1 MARRTGS
8 RRSFFPSPHASGS
21 GMKARLLEAAGGKPG
36 PAGRPGH
43 ASFSGPSSRTKAG
56 DAAGA
61 GAFVSGALG
70 AALLA
75 AALLLAPGEARAQ
88 TNSCGTPDANG
99 ALSCADQAWANGILH
114 TMGASAAALS
124 LTVGG
129 GPATRITAPS
139 DNTTGIT
146 LSAAAGATGNLTLT
160 VGSAGAVVI
169 MDGGSSVTTAQ
180 GISLQQRGSGT
191 TSGNIRSGVTI
202 GSESNPIPTGISGH
216 ARGAG
221 GFSLTSA
228 ATIHAMDT
236 GLILWRPAE
245 SSTTS
250 PAATTLENR
259 GAITTSGDGIR
270 VEYATP
276 SAATQTG
283 LLTITNSGTIT
294 VTGDGQGIKLS
305 PVPGT
310 APVGFNPYGDLM
322 LTNSGVI
329 TASATDGDGIDVAF
343 AEGNTAS
350 SGNIDITNRGTI
362 TANRYGIHVVNHG
375 RGDLELTNT
384 GNMGKIE
391 SATFHAIFA
400 HAMQDGDVTVRA
412 TGGEI
417 ASASAEGIHVRSDG
431 TGKVRISSASD
442 VSARTGILA
451 EVSRESAAGET
462 RAAEDQPLIGVTWT
476 GTFAR
481 DPAKTAENDES
492 RFAAIALDVTGV
504 EQHRG
509 AVAEGLTRYGQ
520 AAGIEARV
528 MDLDAVLATV
538 AEGDDPGMLP
548 SVLAQRALLDA
559 LILGENVPTDGPRAA
574 LIVSQFREMLED
586 ENFVRRLPADDD
598 VDADDDGEYSDE
610 EIKTYLTADNNDRRT
625 FLQRLLQR
633 GLSEGEKAVLR
644 ALTMGGDLEAALRAL
659 PPAAPG
665 VGVDYYLDAW
675 KDKVQELL
683 DNFNVGDIRIAVNG
697 GSIVSR
703 GDGIRAYYVTPH
715 ANNGRIDITVAEGAS
730 VTGGM
735 AGIYV
740 ANAGGDVTVSNNGTV
755 TADEVTVAEG
765 ATMTADT
772 AGIWVANAGGD
783 VTVSNNGTVTA
794 DEVTVAEGASVT
806 GDRAGIWVVKPRTQ
820 GDVTITTTG
829 GSITADAGDGIHA
842 YYVTPHDDN
851 GGISVTVDEGAS
863 VTGAKDG
870 IYVANAGEGLMLARK
885 YTYGYAMG
893 DTADELVAV
902 THGEG
907 ADAVPL
913 LNQLVTVAGTVTG
926 GTGAAVH
933 LNGGAVIVEEGGSV
947 RAGSSGEAILV
958 NDPGPALVHI
968 DGEVR
973 GGQGGD
979 AAVRLTGGGSVIVGL
994 NGRVKADGAE
1004 RTIRGGGGDDET
1016 MVTVTLVTDHVI
1028 MYRDDAD
1035 KAHARMVGVYHPRSI
1050 EGQEVRFR
1058 EDRDGVPTGYSRT
1071 LDIDGEGRLV
1081 NNLPPRPPPPC
1092 PDDQTRGADGEC
1104 PPGGGNGSGGDGDG
1118 FEDDGDEDGNGRK
1131 DPMAPSAPPFSC
1143 AGAIDGRC
1151 QLYEALPSM
1160 LLAMNA
1166 QPSWAERRSAARDG
1180 NGGWARVE
1188 AAGGDWQAKKAKTA
1202 TPLAYGHRSSA
1213 VRAGVDFHAGES
1225 ARVGVSAH
1233 ALGGKAEMSDVGE
1246 VELDGMGGGL
1256 SATWLAGDLYVDA
1269 QAAVTLY
1276 DVDVESY
1283 THGKMSKKDV
1293 YGAGYGLGVDVGR
1306 RMGVG
1311 GMMVTPRA
1319 GVEWSKVELDDFV
1332 DMEPAGGRRARVSV
1346 EEADSVKGRVGVMME
1361 TEVGSGETWGRLFAS
1376 LDVEREFSDE
1386 TEVKVGG
1393 ELLKT
1398 EVRPTALRLGLGGAF
1413 AVDEDVV
1420 VRATGGYRASGSG
1433 TSGYGGGLELQVRF

>member
-8 RRSFFPSPHASGS
+8 RRSFLPLMHRGS
-21 GMKARLLEAAGGKPG
+21 GMKARLLEAAGGRPG
-36 PAGRPGH
+36 PTGRPGH

-56 DAAGA
+56 GAAGA
-61 GAFVSGALG
+61 GTPVSGALG
-70 AALLA
+70 PALLVA

-88 TNSCGTPDANG
+88 AANECQASGQPNDAGTI
-99 ALSCADQAWANGILH
+99 SCADQAWTSGIRH
-114 TMGASAAALS
+114 TMDATAAALS

-129 GPATRITAPS
+129 GTATTITAPS
-139 DNTTGIT
+139 DNTTGIR
-146 LSAAAGATGNLTLT
+146 LSAADGATGNLTLT

-283 LLTITNSGTIT
+283 LLTITNSGAIT

-322 LTNSGVI
+322 LTNSGAI

-350 SGNIDITNRGTI
+350 TGDIAITNSGTI
-362 TANRYGIHVVNHG
+362 TANRYGIHVDNHG
-375 RGDLELTNT
+375 GGDLKLTNT
-384 GNMGKIE
+384 GDIA
-391 SATFHAIFA
+391 SASDHAIFA
-400 HAMQDGDVTVRA
+400 RARQGGDIAIDSSGDLSAAGADMRGIMARSDGDGDVTVRA

-417 ASASAEGIHVRSDG
+417 ASMSAEGIHVRSDG
-431 TGKVRISSASD
+431 MGALRISSASD

-451 EVSRESAAGET
+451 EVARNSAAGET
-462 RAAEDQPLIGVTWT
+462 RAAQPLIDVTWT

-481 DPAKTAENDES
+481 DPAKTAENDVG
-492 RFAAIALDVTGV
+492 RFPVIALDATGV
-504 EQHRG
+504 ERHRG
-509 AVAEGLTRYGQ
+509 VVAEDHTHRYGQ

-528 MDLDAVLATV
+528 MDLDALLAKV
-538 AEGDDPGMLP
+538 AKGDDPGVLVP
-548 SVLAQRALLDA
+548 LAQRALLDS
-559 LILGENVPTDGPRAA
+559 LVGGEISLTDPDRAA

-586 ENFVRRLPADDD
+586 ENFQRRLPIDDD
-598 VDADDDGEYSDE
+598 VDTTAGEEKYSDE
-610 EIKTYLTADNNDRRT
+610 EIKTYLTADSNDRRT
-625 FLQRLLQR
+625 FLQDLLQR
-633 GLSEGEKAVLR
+633 GLSKDEKVILE
-644 ALTMGGDLEAALRAL
+644 ALTTGVDLAALNAALQPL
-659 PPAAPG
+659 PPTDAGG
-665 VGVDYYLDAW
+665 VRYYGDAW
-675 KDKVQELL
+675 KDEVRELL
-683 DNFNVGDIRIAVNG
+683 DHFNVGDIRIAVNG
-697 GSIVSR
+697 GSIDSR
-703 GDGIRAYYVTPH
+703 GDGIRAYYV
-715 ANNGRIDITVAEGAS
+715 
-730 VTGGM
+730 M
-735 AGIYV
+735 
-740 ANAGGDVTVSNNGTV
+740 
-755 TADEVTVAEG
+755 
-765 ATMTADT
+765 
-772 AGIWVANAGGD
+772 
-783 VTVSNNGTVTA
+783 
-794 DEVTVAEGASVT
+794 
-806 GDRAGIWVVKPRTQ
+806 
-820 GDVTITTTG
+820 
-829 GSITADAGDGIHA
+829 
-842 YYVTPHDDN
+842 PHDMN
-851 GGISVTVDEGAS
+851 GGISVTVAKGAA
-863 VTGAKDG
+863 VTGAMAG
-870 IYVANAGEGLMLARK
+870 VYVANAGEGLMVEKK
-885 YTYGYAMG
+885 YTYGYAK
-893 DTADELVAV
+893 ADENRADDLVAV
-902 THGEG
+902 MHGEG

-913 LNQLVTVAGTVTG
+913 RNQRVTVAGTVTG
-926 GTGAAVH
+926 GTDAAVH
-933 LNGGAVIVEEGGSV
+933 LSGGGAVIVKEGGSV
-947 RAGSSGEAILV
+947 RAGSSGVAILV
-958 NDPGPALVHI
+958 NDPGPALVYI

-973 GGQGGD
+973 GRQGGED
-979 AAVRLTGGGSVIVGL
+979 EAAAVHLTGGGSVVVGL
-994 NGRVKADGAE
+994 KGRVAANGAA
-1004 RTIRGGGGDDET
+1004 RTITGDGMAT
-1016 MVTVTLVTDHVI
+1016 RVTLVTDHVV
-1028 MYRDDAD
+1028 MYRQDAEE
-1035 KAHARMVGVYHPRSI
+1035 AHDRMAGVYHPQS
-1050 EGQEVRFR
+1050 VLNVLFR
-1058 EDRDGVPTGYSRT
+1058 EDRNGVPTGYSKEVPVHRVSGE
-1071 LDIDGEGRLV
+1071 LDPSG
-1081 NNLPPRPPPPC
+1081 LPSRPPPPC
-1092 PDDQTRGADGEC
+1092 PDDKPRVDGEC
-1104 PPGGGNGSGGDGDG
+1104 PPPPDPTDL
-1118 FEDDGDEDGNGRK
+1118 K
-1131 DPMAPSAPPFSC
+1131 DPTDMKDPTDDPETDPVMDPVTPPPTPPFSC

-1188 AAGGDWQAKKAKTA
+1188 AAGGDWQAKTATTA
-1202 TPLAYGHRSSA
+1202 TPLAYDHSRSA
-1213 VRAGVDFHAGES
+1213 VRAGVDFHAGETLGW
-1225 ARVGVSAH
+1225 GVSVH

-1246 VELDGMGGGL
+1246 VELDGVGGGL
-1256 SATWLAGDLYVDA
+1256 SAIWWAGDLYVDA

-1293 YGAGYGLGVDVGR
+1293 YGAGYVLGVDVGR
-1306 RMGVG
+1306 RMAVG

-1319 GVEWSKVELDDFV
+1319 GVAWSKVELDDFV
-1332 DMEPAGGRRARVSV
+1332 DMEPAGGPRASVSV

-1376 LDVEREFSDE
+1376 LDVEREFTEE

-1398 EVRPTALRLGLGGAF
+1398 EVRPTAVRVGLGGAF
-1413 AVDEDVV
+1413 AVAEDVV
-1420 VRATGGYRASGSG
+1420 VRGTAGFRTSGSG
-1433 TSGYGGGLELQVRF
+1433 TSGYGGGLGSRPC